1 MNAAVREAELLKI
14 PYIAILG
21 DRELENGQ
29 VSFRSRKEPNQ
40 NGVDVQAFVQHVS
53 GNAKARALEIEPLA

>member
-1 MNAAVREAELLKI
+1 MNAAVRDSELLKI

-40 NGVDVQAFVQHVS
+40 NGVPTADFVAHLAR
-53 GNAKARALEIEPLA
+53 NAEARALDITPLA